1 MADEQ
6 RTPGVTPG
14 VFIPAAHGMSRE
26 ETENV
31 IADMATMEPAT
42 ALSLAITLNSGSV
55 ALLAGIAERLENRR
69 KEIDDI
75 LSIIKSQR
83 EVIHKL
89 ERAARR
95 LLAEE
100 TKDAG

>member
-1 MADEQ
+1 VADEQ
-6 RTPGVTPG
+6 RRAG

-26 ETENV
+26 ETETV

-42 ALSLAITLNSGSV
+42 ALGLAITLNSGSV
-55 ALLAGIAERLENRR
+55 ALLAGMAERLENRR
-69 KEIDDI
+69 KEIDEM

-95 LLAEE
+95 MLGEE
-100 TKDAG
+100 TKDA